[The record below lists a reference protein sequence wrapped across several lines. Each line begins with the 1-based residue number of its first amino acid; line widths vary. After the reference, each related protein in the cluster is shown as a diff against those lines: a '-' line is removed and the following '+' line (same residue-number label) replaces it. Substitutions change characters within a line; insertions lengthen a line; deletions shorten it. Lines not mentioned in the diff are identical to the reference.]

1 MAFVVPL
8 LQDGA
13 TYGGFCLTSNMLHA
27 KHMWDQAQAFE
38 HLTRGRSFL
47 SRISFQS
54 GGHSTKAAAHVSH
67 SQAMLNVGFSLGI
80 AIGAYNCVTGKAA
93 LDDANTRT
101 KFLADLNHK
110 KAIAG
115 FEHLVPPLEREVKAL
130 GLTHDRLMTKFS
142 DLVKLNNDPAADV
155 YQKQEECNIL
165 LNLSN
170 TFLREAQD
178 VQVRVKELVDKVK
191 DLKAK
196 YEKQQEEA
204 HAAAL
209 KSGLAAGMS
218 AVVTGVSIAVTFTN
232 PVSGAAGVALRAGCI
247 ALNAGAAGL
256 HAEVVRL
263 ELTNYSTCERA
274 LKELAVWE
282 TRTRALQTKLDE
294 LILTATDAHERATK
308 MQEEIKKALKVV
320 REEEQ
325 KKQAALQA
333 QVAELM
339 AQMAAMQ
346 AAGAETKVGGA
357 I

>member
-1 MAFVVPL
+1 MAFVIPL
-8 LQDGA
+8 VQDGA
-13 TYGGFCLTSNMLHA
+13 TYGGFCLTSNMFHA
-27 KHMWDQAQAFE
+27 KHLWDQAQAFE
-38 HLTRGRSFL
+38 HLTKGRSFL

-54 GGHSTKAAAHVSH
+54 GGHNTQAAAHLNT
-67 SQAMLNVGFSLGI
+67 SQTMLNVGFSMGI
-80 AIGAYNCVTGKAA
+80 AIGAYNCVTGKLA

-101 KFLADLNHK
+101 KVLADLNRQ
-110 KAIAG
+110 KAVAG

-130 GLTHDRLMTKFS
+130 VLTHGRLMTKFS

-155 YQKQEECNIL
+155 YQKQEECNVL

-191 DLKAK
+191 DLKEK

-204 HAAAL
+204 QVAAV

-218 AVVTGVSIAVTFTN
+218 VAVTVVSIAVTVTN
-232 PVSGAAGVALRAGCI
+232 PVSGAVGVGLRAGCI
-247 ALNAGAAGL
+247 ALNAGAAGM

-263 ELTNYSTCERA
+263 ELTNYSTCEKA

-282 TRTRALQTKLDE
+282 SGTRALQTKLDE

-308 MQEEIKKALKVV
+308 MQEEIKKALMVV

-346 AAGAETKVGGA
+346 AGAETKVGGA